1 MRRNFIF
8 ILAAFLS
15 LTPIAAGSVTAS
27 ETAPSRD
34 LVDANAIN
42 ELKQWLANP
51 VVGISIS
58 SQNRKY
64 ISVNQQA
71 IDDLDKQWRAERETQ
86 DQPLIAATL
95 SSPLS
100 SYLTQIQAAS
110 GGLYAEIFITDANGL
125 NVGQSAITS
134 DFWQGDEA
142 KFQKTFSKGANTVFV
157 DEPEFNEDTKTWR
170 VQVSMTIADDKQQPI
185 GSITVEYNLTELSRR
200 KASA

>member
-1 MRRNFIF
+1 MSRKVIL
-8 ILAAFLS
+8 ILAAFLTLATATTS
-15 LTPIAAGSVTAS
+15 STFAS
-27 ETAPSRD
+27 ENAPPKD
-34 LVDANAIN
+34 LVDAGAIN

-51 VVGISIS
+51 VVSISIN

-64 ISVNQQA
+64 SSVNQQA
-71 IDDLDKQWRAERETQ
+71 IDDLDKQWRAERENQ

-110 GGLYAEIFITDANGL
+110 GGLYAEIFIMDANGL
-125 NVGQSAITS
+125 NVGQSSITS

-142 KFQKTFSKGANTVFV
+142 KFQETFSKGMNTVFV

-170 VQVSMTIADDKQQPI
+170 VQVSMTIANDKQQPI